1 MGLFEDVIAKVGGT
15 VGKLESYVES
25 QWSSR
30 LVQVAVYASLLFF
43 LLGNFGLIDKVDKT
57 LAKTVGLKLGKEG
70 TRALHAVL
78 FGVLLYF
85 GSRFIMD
92 PLIARI
98 HFRQHAVEGMKNK
111 RPVAKR
117 AAPAKKPVA
126 KRSPKKAVARR

>member
-30 LVQVAVYASLLFF
+30 LVQVSVYAALLFF

-57 LAKTVGLKLGKEG
+57 LGKTVGLKLGKEG

-85 GSRFIMD
+85 GARFIMD

-111 RPVAKR
+111 K
-117 AAPAKKPVA
+117 AAPKKAVAKKPVV

>member
-98 HFRQHAVEGMKNK
+98 HLRQHAVEGMKNK
-111 RPVAKR
+111 KAVAKK
-117 AAPAKKPVA
+117 APAKKPVA

>member
-30 LVQVAVYASLLFF
+30 LVQVSVYAALLFF

-57 LAKTVGLKLGKEG
+57 LTKTVGLKLGKEG

-85 GSRFIMD
+85 GARFIMD

-111 RPVAKR
+111 KVAPKK
-117 AAPAKKPVA
+117 AVAKKPVV

>member
-1 MGLFEDVIAKVGGT
+1 MGLFEDVIKQVGGT

-30 LVQVAVYASLLFF
+30 LVQVSVYAAVLFF
-43 LLGNFGLIDKVDKT
+43 LLGNFKLIDTVDK
-57 LAKTVGLKLGKEG
+57 LVSKNLGLKLGKEG

-85 GSRFIMD
+85 GARFIMD

-111 RPVAKR
+111 AKKAPVK
-117 AAPAKKPVA
+117 AAAKKPVA

>member
-30 LVQVAVYASLLFF
+30 LVQVSVYAALLFF

-57 LAKTVGLKLGKEG
+57 LGKTVGLKLGKEG

-85 GSRFIMD
+85 GARFIMD

-111 RPVAKR
+111 KAVAKK
-117 AAPAKKPVA
+117 APAKKPVA